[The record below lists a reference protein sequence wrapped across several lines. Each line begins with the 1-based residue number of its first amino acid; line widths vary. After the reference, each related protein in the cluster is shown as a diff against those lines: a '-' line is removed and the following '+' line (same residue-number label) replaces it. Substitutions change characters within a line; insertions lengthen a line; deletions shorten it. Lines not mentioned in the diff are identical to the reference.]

1 MVLFIASLKAIALNS
16 SNTYKIMTKK
26 SEANYGSNGTNSVPI
41 QSDAKYNEI
50 EAKGGGEETSAPVD
64 KNGVVF
70 WTMFLV
76 GKDILY
82 IHLCSLREIE

>member
-16 SNTYKIMTKK
+16 SNTYKIMTQK

-50 EAKGGGEETSAPVD
+50 EEKCVEETLVPVD

-76 GKDILY
+76 GKNILY
-82 IHLCSLREIE
+82 MYAVIVM